1 MLDHFRDGCGVFGI
15 YGHPEAVT
23 LTYLGLHALQH
34 RGQESAGIVSSDGQR
49 LSIHKGMGLVADV
62 FTADVLK
69 RLRGFSAIG
78 HVRYSTSGAST
89 FQNAQPIKCMFRG
102 GDLAL
107 AHNGNLVN
115 FHSLRTH
122 LMQKGHIFQ
131 SSSDSEVLLHL
142 IASEGREDIIE
153 GLMRTMKLAQ
163 GAYSLVLLGVDFLVA
178 MRDPRGFRPLCL
190 GRVDGSLVVAS
201 ETTSLDLIGA
211 TYEREVMPGEIFVAS
226 RDGIK
231 EFMFGGSVP
240 VTRCV
245 FEFIYFARPD
255 SIVFSR
261 QAYEVRKEL
270 GRQLA
275 LEKPVHNADVVIPVP
290 DSGVAAGIGYAQ
302 ALDLPFDMGL
312 IRSHYVGRTFIEP
325 EQKIRHFGVKLKL
338 NPVSALLKDRV
349 VVIVDD
355 SIVRGTTSRKIVEM
369 VRSKGAKE
377 VHLRISSPQTR
388 WPCFY
393 GIDTPSKDELIASR
407 LASEEEIAKAVTA
420 DSVGYLSVEGM
431 YKAISGK
438 PMNTGFCDACFTG
451 KYPVQPESSYSPDT
465 ERGRD
470 V

>member
-1 MLDHFRDGCGVFGI
+1 MVDHFREGCGVFGI
-15 YGHPEAVT
+15 FGHPEAVT

-62 FTADVLK
+62 FTVDVLK
-69 RLRGFSAIG
+69 KLRGFSAIG
-78 HVRYSTSGAST
+78 HVRYSTSGASS

-115 FHSLRTH
+115 FHTLRTL
-122 LMQKGHIFQ
+122 LMGKGHIFQ

-142 IASEGREDIIE
+142 IASEGGNSIVE
-153 GLMRTMKLAQ
+153 GLMRTMKLAE
-163 GAYSLVLLGVDFLVA
+163 GAYSLVLLGLDFLVA

-190 GRVDGSLVVAS
+190 GKVDGSPVVAS

-211 TYEREVMPGEIFVAS
+211 TYEREVMPGEIIVAKA
-226 RDGIK
+226 DGIK
-231 EFMFGGSVP
+231 GFMFEGNAPLS
-240 VTRCV
+240 RCV

-255 SIVFSR
+255 SIVFSK

-275 LEKPVHNADVVIPVP
+275 LEKPVPNADVVIPVP
-290 DSGVAAGIGYAQ
+290 DSGVAAAIGFAQ

-338 NPVSALLKDRV
+338 NPVSALLRNRV
-349 VVIVDD
+349 VVVVDD

-377 VHLRISSPQTR
+377 VHLRISSPLTR

-407 LASEEEIAKAVTA
+407 LQDEEEIARVVTA

-431 YKAISGK
+431 HKAISGK
-438 PMNTGFCDACFTG
+438 PVNMGFCDACFTG
-451 KYPVQPESSYSPDT
+451 RYPVQIESSYSPDT
-465 ERGRD
+465 ERGCD

>member
-1 MLDHFRDGCGVFGI
+1 MFDTFRDGCGVFGI

-34 RGQESAGIVSSDGQR
+34 RGQESAGIVSSNGHK
-49 LSIHKGMGLVADV
+49 LSAHKGMGLVADV
-62 FTADVLK
+62 FSADILK
-69 RLRGFSAIG
+69 KLHGFSAIG

-102 GDLAL
+102 GELAL

-115 FHSLRTH
+115 FHALRDF

-142 IASEGREDIIE
+142 IASEGGNDIVE

-163 GAYSLVLLGVDFLVA
+163 GAFSIVLLGLDFLVA
-178 MRDPRGFRPLCL
+178 VRDPRGFRPLCIGWL
-190 GRVDGSLVVAS
+190 DGSPVFAS

-211 TYEREVMPGEIFVAS
+211 TYEREVMPGEIIVAS
-226 RDGIK
+226 RSGVEHFIY
-231 EFMFGGSVP
+231 EGGEALS
-240 VTRCV
+240 RCV

-255 SIVFSR
+255 SIVFSK

-275 LEKPVHNADVVIPVP
+275 LEKPVRNADVVIPVP
-290 DSGVAAGIGYAQ
+290 DSGVAAAIGYAQ

-338 NPVSALLKDRV
+338 NPVNAVLQDRV

-377 VHLRISSPQTR
+377 VHLRISSPPTR

-407 LASEEEIAKAVTA
+407 LESEEEIARAVTA

-431 YKAISGK
+431 HRAISGK
-438 PMNTGFCDACFTG
+438 PVNNGYCDACFTG
-451 KYPVQPESSYSPDT
+451 RYPVQVEPSYSPNT
-465 ERGRD
+465 ERRRNA
-470 V
+470 